1 MINLRSTLLITI
13 VLFMNITLKTNA
25 QDWPEL
31 NRFKKENAEI
41 GLPKTNDER
50 VVFMGNSITQGWGD
64 LYPEY
69 FDNTN
74 YINRGI
80 GGQTTPQMLL
90 RFRQDVIKLYP
101 KVVVILAGTNDIAGN
116 TGPSTLEMIED
127 NLYSM
132 AELAKV
138 HNIEVVLCAVLPV
151 FDYPW
156 QTGLEPAQKIIELN
170 ERIKNYANTHG
181 FVYADYFSPMV
192 DDRNGLKDEYTNDG
206 VHPTRAGYEA
216 MVPIAEEAIA
226 KALMLWKNKNK

>member
-80 GGQTTPQMLL
+80 GG
-90 RFRQDVIKLYP
+90 KLHH
-101 KVVVILAGTNDIAGN
+101 K
-116 TGPSTLEMIED
+116 
-127 NLYSM
+127 
-132 AELAKV
+132 
-138 HNIEVVLCAVLPV
+138 CCC
-151 FDYPW
+151 
-156 QTGLEPAQKIIELN
+156 
-170 ERIKNYANTHG
+170 G
-181 FVYADYFSPMV
+181 FVKM
-192 DDRNGLKDEYTNDG
+192 
-206 VHPTRAGYEA
+206 
-216 MVPIAEEAIA
+216 
-226 KALMLWKNKNK
+226 